1 MQFTKIT
8 GSAMRY
14 IEDGGFIIKEISTEN
29 NMSQMFLEDTKDINK
44 YFKIDDYYVH
54 YNTFYDEVFPQLTDE
69 EKQKNIK
76 DILYPAKYA
85 KCRRIKRES
94 TILSSSSDS
103 EDDVKE
109 EVILPEPISVDE
121 PSKDDE
127 PWMQNVETKEDLP
140 PLLTFDEPDETKT
153 DEVTMG
159 AAKEDDVTYSS
170 SSSEEEEEEEDD
182 NLLSEFKQNV
192 VLVDKDGYKDADE
205 RASATKAIARQKK
218 GDEIT
223 RQDYIDSLPLKEK
236 IQYFIKDYLANFTRK
251 QLDRLSPKMVYAY
264 VKLKIPQ
271 EYNRRMTNKV
281 LKKILLKDDEV
292 YNKYTLGKFGKQG
305 KEKKRLIKKI
315 LNEQFNTDR
324 LNHKLN
330 KKGKPT
336 TKYIDEEVEA
346 RRNELT
352 NRTSLKKVRELAG
365 EEVEDEEEATET
377 IEEINKRLG
386 IKIQVEDPPFNP
398 TEEEIKKTI
407 TNYKK
412 NNPKKTLSELIRY
425 IQKEYGD
432 DTARKYDRF
441 MRKCRLQF
449 LTSIELPTDEN
460 GGSFRI
466 ALKEGKKLKFVVGE
480 YVDSVVLVDDWGGIS
495 ENLYSDAK
503 EIIKDKVTYIS

>member
-8 GSAMRY
+8 GPAMQY
-14 IEDGGFIIKEISTEN
+14 IEDGGFDIRDNIDQLILLDAIKEN
-29 NMSQMFLEDTKDINK
+29 DK
-44 YFKIDDYYVH
+44 YLKIDDYYVH

-69 EKQKNIK
+69 EKKKKIK
-76 DILYPAKYA
+76 EILYPPKYA
-85 KCRRIKRES
+85 KCKYS
-94 TILSSSSDS
+94 TNFLSGSSSDS

-109 EVILPEPISVDE
+109 EPIGSINVDE

-127 PWMQNVETKEDLP
+127 PWMQDVIP

-159 AAKEDDVTYSS
+159 ATKEDEVTYSS
-170 SSSEEEEEEEDD
+170 SSSDEEEEEEEDD

-192 VLVDKDGYKDADE
+192 VLVDKDGYKDANE

-236 IQYFIKDYLANFTRK
+236 IQYFIEDYLANFTRK

-271 EYNRRMTNKV
+271 EYNRRMTIKV
-281 LKKILLKDDEV
+281 LKKLLLKDEEA

-315 LNEQFNTDR
+315 LNDQFNTVR

-330 KKGKPT
+330 KKGKPI
-336 TKYIDEEVEA
+336 TKYIDKEVEA

-352 NRTSLKKVRELAG
+352 NRTSLKRVRELAG
-365 EEVEDEEEATET
+365 EETEDEEEATET

-386 IKIQVEDPPFNP
+386 ITIEQLPPLEP
-398 TEEEIKKTI
+398 TDKEIKTAI
-407 TNYKK
+407 TDYKK
-412 NNPKKTLSELIRY
+412 NNPEKTLSDLIRY
-425 IQKEYGD
+425 IREEYD
-432 DTARKYDRF
+432 DDIARKYNNF

-449 LTSIELPTDEN
+449 LTSIELPTEEN
-460 GGSFRI
+460 SSFRI

-480 YVDSVVLVDDWGGIS
+480 YTGSILHVDDWGGIS

>member
-8 GSAMRY
+8 GSAMQY
-14 IEDGGFIIKEISTEN
+14 IKDGGFDIKDNIHQIMMLKDN
-29 NMSQMFLEDTKDINK
+29 NINK
-44 YFKIDDYYVH
+44 YLKIDDYYVH

-94 TILSSSSDS
+94 ILLSGSDS
-103 EDDVKE
+103 ESEDDIKE

-127 PWMQNVETKEDLP
+127 PWMQDVIP

-153 DEVTMG
+153 NEVTMG
-159 AAKEDDVTYSS
+159 AAKEDEVTYSS
-170 SSSEEEEEEEDD
+170 SSSSEEEEEEDD

-192 VLVDKDGYKDADE
+192 VLVDKDGYKDANE

-236 IQYFIKDYLANFTRK
+236 IQYFIKNYLANFTRK

-271 EYNRRMTNKV
+271 EYNRRMTIKV
-281 LKKILLKDDEV
+281 LKKLLLKDEEA

-305 KEKKRLIKKI
+305 KEKKRLVKKI

-336 TKYIDEEVEA
+336 IKYIDKEVEA

-365 EEVEDEEEATET
+365 EETEDEEEATET

-386 IKIQVEDPPFNP
+386 IPVEDPPVNP
-398 TEEEIKKTI
+398 TDKEIKTAI
-407 TNYKK
+407 TDYKK
-412 NNPKKTLSELIRY
+412 NNPEKTLSDLMRY
-425 IQKEYGD
+425 IREEYD
-432 DTARKYDRF
+432 DNIARKYNNF

-480 YVDSVVLVDDWGGIS
+480 YVDSAVLVDDWGGIS